1 MLLAALSLGASPR
14 PSAASIDWNAVALQQ
29 SQSPL
34 PSPGPAAAAT
44 EPPADCVCCEITRTA
59 LQNYFEGQKPMG
71 DLQMLN
77 FDCEAELGKVLNF
90 HSPTA
95 AVRWGTLPSCKCARP
110 AGRARFPH
118 ISHHPFPHLHR
129 CDCETRL
136 AAMRTDNCTI
146 NRPDFSCPVCVP
158 SPPPPPP
165 PPPPL
170 YSECKEVLGH
180 SPISRHVTPYPT
192 PHISRHR
199 CPCRAAR
206 R

>member
-29 SQSPL
+29 SQYPL

-59 LQNYFEGQKPMG
+59 LQNYFEAQKPMG

-95 AVRWGTLPSCKCARP
+95 AVRWGTLPSCKCARARP
-110 AGRARFPH
+110 AASFARTSP
-118 ISHHPFPHLHR
+118 
-129 CDCETRL
+129 T
-136 AAMRTDNCTI
+136 T
-146 NRPDFSCPVCVP
+146 P
-158 SPPPPPP
+158 SPPP
-165 PPPPL
+165 
-170 YSECKEVLGH
+170 H
-180 SPISRHVTPYPT
+180 AARA
-192 PHISRHR
+192 
-199 CPCRAAR
+199 RAACAVAMAECGGGIAGAR
-206 R
+206 RKTARALERCEETEKV

>member
-110 AGRARFPH
+110 AARPATRNFS
-118 ISHHPFPHLHR
+118 IASPFICR

-158 SPPPPPP
+158 NPPPPPP

-170 YSECKEVLGH
+170 YSECKEVRHGARARRCQRPH
-180 SPISRHVTPYPT
+180 SYHLLPY
-192 PHISRHR
+192 R

>member
-14 PSAASIDWNAVALQQ
+14 PSAASIDLNAVALQQ
-29 SQSPL
+29 SQYPL

-95 AVRWGTLPSCKCARP
+95 AGFAQR
-110 AGRARFPH
+110 
-118 ISHHPFPHLHR
+118 
-129 CDCETRL
+129 TRT
-136 AAMRTDNCTI
+136 ASTV
-146 NRPDFSCPVCVP
+146 CPT
-158 SPPPPPP
+158 S
-165 PPPPL
+165 
-170 YSECKEVLGH
+170 
-180 SPISRHVTPYPT
+180 
-192 PHISRHR
+192 
-199 CPCRAAR
+199 
-206 R
+206 

>member
-110 AGRARFPH
+110 AGRASFPRTSPTAH
-118 ISHHPFPHLHR
+118 SRTSTGATARRGWRR
-129 CDCETRL
+129 CAPTTARSTAPTSRAPSASRTR
-136 AAMRTDNCTI
+136 RRRRRRR
-146 NRPDFSCPVCVP
+146 RPSTR
-158 SPPPPPP
+158 SA
-165 PPPPL
+165 
-170 YSECKEVLGH
+170 
-180 SPISRHVTPYPT
+180 R
-192 PHISRHR
+192 RWAR
-199 CPCRAAR
+199 CPWAR
-206 R
+206 